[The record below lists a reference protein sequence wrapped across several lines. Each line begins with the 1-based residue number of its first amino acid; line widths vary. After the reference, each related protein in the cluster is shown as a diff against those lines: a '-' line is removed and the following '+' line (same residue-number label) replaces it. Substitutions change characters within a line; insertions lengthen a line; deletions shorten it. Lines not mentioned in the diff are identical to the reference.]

1 MRKKRVISS
10 VATRKN
16 VSPSFQIELAFK
28 FILALQLI
36 LRERKRNQQNQLR
49 NVILHNSCF
58 SVSNSWVVKPSRLM
72 WAGHDVGFSEIFL
85 IGLVYDPVVK
95 MCDTEN
101 DDNGNG

>member
-1 MRKKRVISS
+1 
-10 VATRKN
+10 
-16 VSPSFQIELAFK
+16 
-28 FILALQLI
+28 
-36 LRERKRNQQNQLR
+36 
-49 NVILHNSCF
+49 
-58 SVSNSWVVKPSRLM
+58 M